1 MLLWVLLV
9 LMTAPFFYL
18 EAIKAGMKPA
28 RWFLK
33 GLLLGPLLWPL
44 FQVERQ
50 LHRRAQQK
58 NGVSWES

>member
-1 MLLWVLLV
+1 MLLWAVLA
-9 LMTAPFFYL
+9 LMSAPFFYL
-18 EAIKAGMKPA
+18 EAMKAGMKPE
-28 RWFLK
+28 RWLLK

-58 NGVSWES
+58 YAASLEG